1 MTCLSCGMEA
11 PADSET
17 GYCAD
22 AVCPACAREGWEVT
36 SDGELVGP
44 NDTRSTVSD
53 VSDIPRRM
61 VRADLPRRT
70 RRTSIG

>member
-1 MTCLSCGMEA
+1 MTCLSCGREA

-22 AVCPACAREGWEVT
+22 AVCPRCAREGWEVT
-36 SDGELVGP
+36 SEGQLLGP
-44 NDTRSTVSD
+44 DDQRSEVSD

-61 VRADLPRRT
+61 VRADLRRRT